1 MQSREKK
8 VSYYIGYM
16 TNDYQKERV
25 GSDVRSPG
33 SQSLLLVLVSF
44 TATYRLDHPKM
55 PEQNLG

>member
-8 VSYYIGYM
+8 VSYYIGYT

-33 SQSLLLVLVSF
+33 SQSLLVLVSF